1 LVTSPYVP
9 DRGHIVKYDLGE
21 PAIFTVKSIE
31 QIILLNSLGK
41 SNDEIAQ
48 ALNNEVRN
56 QGREQSGYRPALV
69 ISPKQY
75 NQMSSLF
82 LACPITSTSKGLR
95 FEVEL
100 DFDLLTRGFVLA
112 DQVKSLD
119 WKIRKVR
126 FIESVS
132 LDLMEDVQAKLETL
146 VF

>member
-31 QIILLNSLGK
+31 QIILLSSLGK

-82 LACPITSTSKGLR
+82 LVCPITSTSKGLR

-100 DFDLLTRGFVLA
+100 GFDLLTRGVVLA

>member
-1 LVTSPYVP
+1 MVTSPYVP

-31 QIILLNSLGK
+31 QIILLSSLGK

-82 LACPITSTSKGLR
+82 LVCPITSTSKGLR

-100 DFDLLTRGFVLA
+100 GFDLLTRGVVLA